1 MNKPYDLEKR
11 TFLFAK
17 EVRVFIKS
25 LNNTIANIEDA
36 KQVVRS
42 SGSIGANYIEANE
55 SFSQK
60 DFIYGIKISRKEDKE
75 SMYWL
80 KIINETNEFSN
91 RDLIEKL
98 IKDATE
104 LK

>member
-36 KQVVRS
+36 KQVDRS
-42 SGSIGANYIEANE
+42 
-55 SFSQK
+55 
-60 DFIYGIKISRKEDKE
+60 
-75 SMYWL
+75 
-80 KIINETNEFSN
+80 
-91 RDLIEKL
+91 
-98 IKDATE
+98 
-104 LK
+104 